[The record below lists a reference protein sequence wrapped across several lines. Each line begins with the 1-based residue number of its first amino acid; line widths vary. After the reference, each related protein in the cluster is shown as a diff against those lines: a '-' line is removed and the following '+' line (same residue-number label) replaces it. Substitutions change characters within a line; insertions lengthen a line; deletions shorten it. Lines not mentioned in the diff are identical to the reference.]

1 MLVLRSLSLVVCGL
15 FVAVGFWWSLD
26 AAPVRRLM
34 RPDGPRGFLLPLD
47 CEQCRLDFRLGHV
60 SEPHGHTVHFIEPG
74 DGLRRDGV
82 FWRFL
87 WQGNEAVCSRE
98 GFAFLPSQQP
108 CPDAYRAWKEGRG
121 REYADVLYTPMPCG
135 E

>member
-1 MLVLRSLSLVVCGL
+1 MKSLPLTLVAIVLF
-15 FVAVGFWWSLD
+15 FVAWIVLINL
-26 AAPVRRLM
+26 PEEVRRQLE
-34 RPDGPRGFLLPLD
+34 PDGPRGFLLPLD
-47 CEQCRLDFRLGHV
+47 CEQCRLDFRRGHV

-121 REYADVLYTPMPCG
+121 REYAKVLYKPMPCG